1 MAAGHDVLVHQ
12 DHGGTLPG
20 MGSIELSV
28 DVAADAR
35 TTWAV
40 LADVGHHHRWMEDA
54 FSIRFEGEQRQ
65 GEGTVFFADT
75 RVGPLRTTDRM
86 IITAWTDEREM
97 SVRHEG
103 AVTGEGTFTLE
114 PRADGGTRVLWRE
127 RLNFPWWF
135 AGRLGEVVAK
145 PILSWV
151 WRRNLTNLARLV
163 DAGPAE

>member
-1 MAAGHDVLVHQ
+1 M
-12 DHGGTLPG
+12 
-20 MGSIELSV
+20 
-28 DVAADAR
+28 
-35 TTWAV
+35 
-40 LADVGHHHRWMEDA
+40 LADVGPHHRWMEDA
-54 FSIRFEGEQRQ
+54 VSIRFEGEQRQ

>member
-54 FSIRFEGEQRQ
+54 VSIRFEGEQRQ

-97 SVRHEG
+97 SVHALAWLRSH
-103 AVTGEGTFTLE
+103 A
-114 PRADGGTRVLWRE
+114 AK
-127 RLNFPWWF
+127 
-135 AGRLGEVVAK
+135 GRLVLLGDPGWYAHFGFE
-145 PILSWV
+145 
-151 WRRNLTNLARLV
+151 
-163 DAGPAE
+163 PAASR

>member
-1 MAAGHDVLVHQ
+1 MIHQ
-12 DHGGTLPG
+12 VNQSPPK
-20 MGSIELSV
+20 S
-28 DVAADAR
+28 
-35 TTWAV
+35 
-40 LADVGHHHRWMEDA
+40 
-54 FSIRFEGEQRQ
+54 
-65 GEGTVFFADT
+65 
-75 RVGPLRTTDRM
+75 
-86 IITAWTDEREM
+86 
-97 SVRHEG
+97 

-145 PILSWV
+145 PILVWV